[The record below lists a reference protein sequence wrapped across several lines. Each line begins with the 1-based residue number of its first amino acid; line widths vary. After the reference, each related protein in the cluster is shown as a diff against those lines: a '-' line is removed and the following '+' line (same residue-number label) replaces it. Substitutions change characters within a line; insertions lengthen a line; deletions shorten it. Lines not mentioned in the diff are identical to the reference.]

1 MDKSIIIPLN
11 LFKLDQEI
19 LITDQD
25 TCRTFA
31 YVGFAELPE
40 VVVETSRAYDIH
52 DVKLIGNGNYA
63 EAISNEIKEYLT
75 TNYSDNILN
84 ISIME
89 A

>member
-25 TCRTFA
+25 NCRTFA
-31 YVGFAELPE
+31 YAGLADLPE
-40 VVVETSRAYDIH
+40 VVVEASRAYDI
-52 DVKLIGNGNYA
+52 DQVKLIGNGNYA
-63 EAISNEIKEYLT
+63 EAISSEITEYLI
-75 TNYSDNILN
+75 TNYSEKKLN